1 MQCEHVINQIDE
13 FLDNELPQQGRLA
26 FEQHVADCDAC
37 ADVLEQHR
45 NVLLR
50 LADLPVEAPDPEFLA
65 NVLDTAAEAAPRQPS
80 IVYRWRHGLAAAAAV
95 LLVAG
100 LSLQAGLFSSAR
112 DIPEVTIA
120 LHEVT
125 PVALRFSSAVELEN
139 ARLSLQLPEGV
150 ALAGYTGRKSLSW
163 RTDLRAGDNVLELP
177 LVGYVAATDRL
188 TAEVEHPDGSKS
200 FALQIT
206 VN

>member
-1 MQCEHVINQIDE
+1 MQCEHVINQVDE
-13 FLDNELPQQGRLA
+13 FLDDALPQTARLA
-26 FEQHVADCDAC
+26 FEGHVAACDAC
-37 ADVLEQHR
+37 AGVLEQHR
-45 NVLLR
+45 SIMQR
-50 LADLPVEAPDPEFLA
+50 LADLPVDAPDPEFFA
-65 NVLDTAAEAAPRQPS
+65 NVLDKAAEAAPRPRS
-80 IVYRWRHGLAAAAAV
+80 IVYRWRHGLVAAAAV

-100 LSLQAGLFSSAR
+100 LSMQAGVFSSAR
-112 DIPEVTIA
+112 DVPEVTIA

-163 RTDLRAGDNVLELP
+163 RTDLKAGDNVLELP

>member
-13 FLDNELPQQGRLA
+13 FIDEQLSESGRGSLEA
-26 FEQHVADCDAC
+26 HMSQCDAC
-37 ADVLEQHR
+37 SAVLEQHR
-45 NVLLR
+45 HIR
-50 LADLPVEAPDPEFLA
+50 ASLAELPVAEPDPEFFA
-65 NVLDTAAEAAPRQPS
+65 RALDTATAAIPRRRS
-80 IVYRWRHGLAAAAAV
+80 MVHRWRHGLAAAAAV

-100 LSLQAGLFSSAR
+100 LSLQAGLFSSSR

-125 PVALRFSSAVELEN
+125 PVSLRFSSAVALED

-150 ALAGYTGRKSLSW
+150 ALSGYTGRKSLSW

-188 TAEVEHPDGSKS
+188 TAEVQHPHGSKS